1 MSPLNE
7 LFDKIFVLT
16 IERNKDRHPS
26 VKQNLKGIDFEF
38 WYGIDVPKIFPNV
51 AHVVDM
57 PDEFFV
63 ENKIDKSFV
72 SVMTKGQLG
81 AYTSIKQ
88 MINEVQ
94 DKYQSVLIF
103 EDDFVALKDDWQ
115 DILKKA
121 YEELPPDWDILLA
134 GYLYYGKGYQ
144 MSYSRHRRWL
154 FKLYNSSKRI
164 LGLGGIVNPI
174 PKKYSWHLDK
184 SGTGLGGHAYC
195 ISSQGAKKLMQYLTP
210 MKESG
215 DVLIKKLI
223 EQNLLNAYSVY
234 PCLFEQ
240 NKVFGSKTELT

>member
-1 MSPLNE
+1 MSPLNA

-16 IERNKDRHPS
+16 IERNKDRHPA

-38 WYGIDVPKIFPNV
+38 WYGIDVPKLFPHV
-51 AHVVDM
+51 AHVIDM

-63 ENKIDKSFV
+63 ENEIDKSSV
-72 SVMTKGQLG
+72 SVMTRGQLG

-103 EDDFVALKDDWQ
+103 EDDFFPLRDDWQ
-115 DILKKA
+115 TILQSA
-121 YEELPPDWDILLA
+121 YQELPREWDILLA
-134 GYLYYGKGYQ
+134 GYLYYGRGYQ
-144 MSYSRHRRWL
+144 MTYTRNRRWL
-154 FKLYNSSKRI
+154 FNLYNSSKKL
-164 LGLGGIVNPI
+164 LGLGGIVKPI
-174 PKKYSWHLDK
+174 PKTYSEHLDK

-195 ISSQGAKKLMQYLTP
+195 ISKQGAGKLMRYLTP

-240 NKVFGSKTELT
+240 NKSFGSKTELS